1 MIDFKNYIVEIVSNA
16 LAELDIESNV
26 IVEKSSN
33 PDFGDFSTNI
43 ALSVAK
49 Q

>member
-1 MIDFKNYIVEIVSNA
+1 MIDFKNYIAEIVFNA

-33 PDFGDFSTNI
+33 SDFGDFCWDRKNN
-43 ALSVAK
+43 
-49 Q
+49 